1 MFKAHVKAEVKVLQH
16 QPRERKRLNALSTVS
31 CVGASMSNQRRP
43 LKTLTAKEHA
53 FLEEFP
59 KDQNATQAAIRA
71 GYSQRTAHV
80 QGARVLKR
88 LHEQIRLEVRGQ
100 ENRPS
105 TTNAREAAFARYVKE
120 IERLSY
126 FDARKFYDSFGNP
139 LEIPE
144 LGDDEAAV
152 IAGFEVCE
160 QFEGKGES
168 RKAVGYVRR
177 FKLADKIAALSLLGK
192 VCGFYYGDD
201 EDDPSRLP
209 KSIQVTFVSP
219 NEPQNVQINVGTP
232 ARRPP
237 KVNFVTPR

>member
-1 MFKAHVKAEVKVLQH
+1 
-16 QPRERKRLNALSTVS
+16 
-31 CVGASMSNQRRP
+31 MSKQRRP
-43 LKTLTAKEHA
+43 LKTLTAKEQA

-71 GYSQRTAHV
+71 GYSQLTAHV

-88 LHEQIRLEVRGQ
+88 LYEQIRATVRGQ

-105 TTNAREAAFARYVKE
+105 TISAREAAFARYVKE

-144 LGDDEAAV
+144 LGDEEAAV
-152 IAGFEVCE
+152 IAGFEVSE

-192 VCGFYYGDD
+192 VRGFHYTDQ

-209 KSIQVTFVSP
+209 KSLNVTFVNP
-219 NEPQNVQINVGTP
+219 GGPQNVQINLDVKSPRRPKVSFITP
-232 ARRPP
+232 ADPEESHERQGSRQ
-237 KVNFVTPR
+237 